1 MIPLQLTLKNFLS
14 YRDTTLDFRGLHT
27 ACICGANGAGKSS
40 LLEAIAW
47 AIWGQCRAAND
58 DEAIHAGANNVRVDF
73 EFMCNNQTYR
83 IIRSRNR
90 GRTSSVEFQIQ
101 TNSGKFRSI
110 TAKGVRA
117 TQQKI
122 IAELKLDYDTFINS
136 AYLRQGRADEFML
149 RRPNERKK
157 ILADLLKLDRY
168 QELADRA
175 KDRSK
180 EYKGQVE
187 ILESSLQTA
196 KHKIKQKKEIE
207 ADKKLLKTELKELQ
221 QLQER
226 DKKKLEALLSLEH
239 QRQTWQQQLTFQRD
253 RYQNLSRDCDRL
265 TRDRSK
271 LAGQIK
277 NLEGLL
283 GQETEINAG
292 YQNLLSLQ
300 KEEEE
305 LIAKFKQDR
314 DKKEQR
320 QRLQQQLERDI
331 NKLNLQVSKTQT
343 RLESLEQQESKIDR
357 VIEDNKEVGSGLEK
371 LQQARQRLEEL
382 NRLQHEVS
390 PLIQRKNNLITEIET
405 AKARL
410 DVKLEQLSSERVE
423 LSAQIGKI
431 PQTKQVLLTVEMEM
445 GELDKKRV
453 YQKRV
458 EEKGKERKEFR
469 VKLQENQRQCE
480 LQIEKLRQK
489 LELLQT
495 PDAICPLCERELD
508 ETYRQRVIAKTE
520 SEHQEI
526 QAQFWTIREQL
537 AVGEKELQGLRTEYK
552 KLTEELANYDNLQQ
566 ELVRIETQLD
576 ATCELFEKL
585 QKIEVDIEQLERSLT
600 VQNYAEELQLELKE
614 LDRQLQTLNYD
625 EQTHALVRGEEKR
638 WRWAEIKQAKIES
651 AKKEKLEIQSQKPKL
666 QEIILNLTREIDRL
680 KQNSPQ
686 QQELVKL
693 EAEIAALGYDRS
705 QHDRTSFTLRQA
717 QNWQLKYQELQQA
730 KQQYPQHKDE
740 LQQLETIFITR
751 DRDRQEIQKQI
762 DISSE
767 QMKQFA
773 DNRNEIDLLEKA
785 IHSRRKQLDEA
796 IAKGGQI
803 EQQIKQL
810 DNLATEHQENLEKL
824 QELHKQQRIYQELAI
839 AFGKNGIQ
847 ALTIENILPQ
857 LEAETNHIL
866 ARLTGNQFHVQFLT
880 QKTGRSTS
888 KKKQS
893 TAKSIDTLEILIADA
908 RGTRPYENYSGGEA
922 FRINFSIRLAL
933 AKLLAQRSGTALQM
947 LIIDEGFGTQDS
959 EGCERLI
966 AAINA
971 IASDFSCIL
980 TVTHMQQFKEAFQ
993 TRIEVYKTNEGS
1005 QIKLSN

>member
-47 AIWGQCRAAND
+47 SIWGQCRAVND
-58 DEAIHAGANNVRVDF
+58 DEAIHAGANSVRVDF
-73 EFMCNNQTYR
+73 EFSCNYQTYR
-83 IIRSRNR
+83 VIRSRNR
-90 GRTSSVEFQIQ
+90 GKNSSLEFQIK
-101 TNSGKFRSI
+101 TDSGKFRSL

-175 KDRSK
+175 KDKSK
-180 EYKGQVE
+180 EYKAQAE
-187 ILESSLQTA
+187 LLDSSLQA
-196 KHKIKQKKEIE
+196 ASEKIQQKKAIE
-207 ADKKLLKTELKELQ
+207 SEKNILKTQLKELQ
-221 QLQER
+221 KLQDQ
-226 DKKKLEALLSLEH
+226 DKKELEGLQAIEH
-239 QRQTWQQQLTFQRD
+239 QRQTWQQQLTFQQNQH
-253 RYQNLSRDCDRL
+253 QNLTQDCDRL
-265 TRDRSK
+265 LKERSK
-271 LAGQIK
+271 LNNQI
-277 NLEGLL
+277 NEIEELL
-283 GQETEINAG
+283 GKEAKITAA
-292 YQNLLSLQ
+292 YQNLLALQ
-300 KEEEE
+300 KEQEK
-305 LIAKFKQDR
+305 LTTKFKKDR
-314 DKKEQR
+314 DAKER
-320 QRLQQQLERDI
+320 RQQLTQQIERQI
-331 NKLNLQVSKTQT
+331 NELNLKISKTQT
-343 RLESLEQQESKIDR
+343 RLETLEQQEEKIDL
-357 VIEDNKEVGSGLEK
+357 VIEDNKEVRSGLEK
-371 LQQARQRLEEL
+371 LNQSRQRLEEL

-410 DVKLEQLSSERVE
+410 NVKLEQLSFERVD
-423 LSAQIGKI
+423 LSAQIEKI
-431 PQTKQVLLTVEMEM
+431 PQTKQVLLTVETEM

-508 ETYRQRVIAKTE
+508 ETYRQRVIEKTE
-520 SEHQEI
+520 SEYQEI

-537 AVGEKELQGLRTEYK
+537 AVCEKELQVLRAEYK
-552 KLTEELANYDNLQQ
+552 QLSDDLSNYDNLQQ

-576 ATCELFEKL
+576 ATCQISERLR
-585 QKIEVDIEQLERSLT
+585 KIEVNIEQLERSLT
-600 VQNYAEELQLELKE
+600 VENYAEELQLELKE
-614 LDRQLQTLNYD
+614 LDRQLQNLNYD

-638 WRWAEIKQAKIES
+638 WRWAEIKHAKIES
-651 AKKEKLEIQSQKPKL
+651 AKKEKLEIESQKPKL
-666 QEIILNLTREIDRL
+666 NETILNLTRDIDRL
-680 KQNSPQ
+680 KQNSPLQ
-686 QQELVKL
+686 QQLQQL
-693 EAEIAALGYDRS
+693 DAEIAALGYDRAD
-705 QHDRTSFTLRQA
+705 HDRVISALHQA
-717 QNWQLKYQELQQA
+717 QNCQLKYQEFQQA
-730 KQQYPQHKDE
+730 KQQYPLKKAE
-740 LQQLETIFITR
+740 LQQLETMLVTR
-751 DRDRQEIQKQI
+751 DRDKQEMQKQI
-762 DISSE
+762 EISLA
-767 QMKQFA
+767 QMKQFD
-773 DNRNEIDLLEKA
+773 DNRDEINLLERE
-785 IHSRRKQLDEA
+785 IYSRRKQLDEA
-796 IAKGGQI
+796 IARGGQI

-810 DNLATEHQENLEKL
+810 DNLATQHQENLQKL
-824 QELHKQQRIYQELAI
+824 QDLRKQHRVYQELAS

-847 ALTIENILPQ
+847 ALMIENILPQ
-857 LEAETNHIL
+857 LEAETNQIL

-880 QKTGRSTS
+880 QKAGRSTS
-888 KKKQS
+888 KKKQA
-893 TAKSIDTLEILIADA
+893 TAKLIDTLDILIADA

-933 AKLLAQRSGTALQM
+933 AKLLAQRAGTALQM

-993 TRIEVYKTNEGS
+993 TRIEVYKTNNGS
-1005 QIKLSN
+1005 QLKLSN